1 MNALSEFAL
10 RSLNHM
16 IRGEAWAQ
24 ERLRQHSGARIAI
37 EAGPILIRLGIDDQG
52 LFLGTD
58 STSEP
63 DVTVTL
69 PADALAC
76 AMFDREKLFAAAK
89 LGGSADVAESFAFVL
104 RNLRWDVE
112 ADLAQLLGDIP
123 ARRLNLRGLSV
134 VRGIQ
139 NSLRKVAENIK
150 EYAVEDSTMLTST
163 LETTEFGNEVNRL
176 RDDVARLE
184 KRISRL

>member
-1 MNALSEFAL
+1 MNALSEIAL
-10 RSLNHM
+10 RSLNHV
-16 IRGEAWAQ
+16 IQGEDWAK
-24 ERLRQHSGARIAI
+24 ERLCQHAGARISI
-37 EAGPILIRLGIDDQG
+37 EAGGLSIRLAIDDQG
-52 LFLGTD
+52 LFFGTD
-58 STSEP
+58 STSAP

-69 PADALAC
+69 PADALAR
-76 AMFDREKLFAAAK
+76 AMFDRGKLFAAAK

-112 ADLAQLLGDIP
+112 ADLAQLLGNIP
-123 ARRLNLRGLSV
+123 ARRLNLLGLSV
-134 VRGIQ
+134 VHGIQ

-150 EYAVEDSTMLTST
+150 EYAVEDSTLLTST